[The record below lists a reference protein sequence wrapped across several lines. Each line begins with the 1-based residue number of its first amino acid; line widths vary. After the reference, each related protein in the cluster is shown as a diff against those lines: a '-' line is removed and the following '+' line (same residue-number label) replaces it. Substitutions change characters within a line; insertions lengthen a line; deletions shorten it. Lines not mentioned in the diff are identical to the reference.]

1 MTLSPD
7 ATRTRRA
14 TAAIATVDLRVAA
27 AIAGD
32 AAALESLV
40 RDYRPRIFRYA
51 RARLRD
57 DATADDVTQEVCMAL
72 IRALPTHRFRRYSL
86 AAFIFGIT
94 ANKVAMSHRAH
105 YRRRRR
111 EQPVGLAPECADD
124 ALDPAQRAEQAET
137 RAYVTALLEHLPP
150 ASRHL
155 LTLRLAVGL
164 SAEGDRQGAGH
175 ERRRGARG
183 PAQGAADA
191 AHPRRRPPAL
201 STCAPLAGTSRS
213 ARQRRAGRLAP
224 WTGPDLGP
232 GRYLAGDRA

>member
-1 MTLSPD
+1 MNCAPPPRRASFGWPAWPPGTVHTARPSHTVTTMTLSPD

-72 IRALPTHRFRRYSL
+72 IRALPTHRFRRYSVT
-86 AAFIFGIT
+86 AFIFGIT

-164 SAEGDRQGAGH
+164 SAKETGKVLGMSAGAV
-175 ERRRGARG
+175 RV
-183 PAQGAADA
+183 AQHRALQTLHTLAADR
-191 AHPRRRPPAL
+191 PR
-201 STCAPLAGTSRS
+201 
-213 ARQRRAGRLAP
+213 
-224 WTGPDLGP
+224 
-232 GRYLAGDRA
+232 